1 MERTKMAIELNK
13 QLMAFIDVVKFES
26 FVEAAKHRD
35 MLPSL
40 LSRNI
45 KALEDKL
52 GVVLLKRTTRALSLT
67 EAGEEIYQQA
77 LVLKGLEDKM
87 NSFAQ
92 NYSTTTK
99 GLVRLTCASHLSQD
113 YVLPSIREIQSEY
126 PDIKFE
132 VDYDDRRV
140 DIIKEEFD
148 MAIRI
153 WEPQDSSLI
162 GQKLRSSNLVLV
174 ASPEFLEKYGM
185 PESIEQLGEL
195 PSASYARLG
204 VVRDKIRFYDRDEK
218 IREVDMQPA
227 YKSSSPES
235 LIQSATSGMFY
246 TMVADHNASRELAS
260 GELVQL
266 FPDTQFPDEGAIYA
280 VYPNRALSFGARL
293 FIEKMKQQF
302 LSNE

>member
-1 MERTKMAIELNK
+1 MASKKMAIELNK
-13 QLMAFIDVVKFES
+13 QLMAFVDVVKYES

-77 LVLKGLEDKM
+77 LVLKGLEEKM
-87 NSFAQ
+87 NSYAQ

-99 GLVRLTCASHLSQD
+99 GLVRLTCASHLSLD

-148 MAIRI
+148 MAIRV

-174 ASPEFLEKYGM
+174 ASPAFIEKYGI
-185 PESIEQLGEL
+185 PETIEQLGEL
-195 PSASYARLG
+195 PSACYARHG
-204 VVRDKIRFYDRDEK
+204 VVRDKIRFYDEDK
-218 IREVDMQPA
+218 IQEVDMQPA

-235 LIQSATSGMFY
+235 LIQSAKAGMYY
-246 TMVADHNASRELAS
+246 TMVTDHNATRELLS
-260 GELVQL
+260 GELIQL
-266 FPDTQFPDEGAIYA
+266 FPETHFPDEAAIYA

-293 FIEKMKQQF
+293 FIEKIKRQF
-302 LSNE
+302 ESH

>member
-1 MERTKMAIELNK
+1 MAIELNK
-13 QLMAFIDVVKFES
+13 QLMAFVDVVKFES
-26 FVEAAKHRD
+26 FAEAAKHRD

-52 GVVLLKRTTRALSLT
+52 GVILLKRTTRALSLT

-77 LVLKGLEDKM
+77 LVLKGLEQKM

-99 GLVRLTCASHLSQD
+99 GLVRLTCVSHLSHD
-113 YVLPSIREIQSEY
+113 YVLPCIQEIQSEY
-126 PDIKFE
+126 PDIRFE
-132 VDYDDRRV
+132 LDYDNRRV

-153 WEPQDSSLI
+153 WKPQDSSLI
-162 GQKLRSSNLVLV
+162 GQKLRSSSIVLV
-174 ASPEFLEKYGM
+174 ASTEFLDKYGM
-185 PESIEQLGEL
+185 PESIEQLSGL
-195 PSASYARLG
+195 PSACYARMG
-204 VVRDKIRFYDRDEK
+204 VVRDKIRYYDQDDK
-218 IREVDMQPA
+218 IQEVDMQPA

-235 LIQSATSGMFY
+235 LIESAKFGMYY
-246 TMVADHNASRELAS
+246 TMVADHNATKEIAR

-266 FPDTQFPDEGAIYA
+266 FPEIRFPEEGAIYA
-280 VYPNRALSFGARL
+280 VYPNRALSFGARM
-293 FIEKMKQQF
+293 FVEKLKQRF
-302 LSNE
+302 SSLTP